1 MTSASVFSMGP
12 AERQKGGGGGGV
24 RRGGATFGS
33 SRGSQDNN
41 ETLGTAK

>member
-12 AERQKGGGGGGV
+12 AERQKGGGGEV
-24 RRGGATFGS
+24 RKGGATFGS
-33 SRGSQDNN
+33 SKGSQDNK